1 MSNSKSNE
9 FFDAIN
15 RIKQGKTPGQLLVI
29 AEQCIDSAIY
39 LTSRGNKQKREI
51 MVDIADSISEL
62 RESNKKEWLARE
74 NQGPAEIEAPTT
86 TTSADGGKIS

>member
-9 FFDAIN
+9 FYDAIN
-15 RIKQGKTPGQLLVI
+15 KIKQGKTPGQLLVI
-29 AEQCIDSAIY
+29 AVY

-86 TTSADGGKIS
+86 TTSADGGKVS